1 MWSLDKVKQ
10 FLLKPLNVIERKK
23 VKNIKA
29 SIINHSACMPFILK
43 KSLGAQICDLAEASA
58 RALVFEEVLFVFVFV
73 KFKRELKSVESIS
86 LSAYMIDVFTIA
98 TKSYLFS

>member
-10 FLLKPLNVIERKK
+10 FLLKPLKVIERKK

-43 KSLGAQICDLAEASA
+43 KSLGAQICDFDEASA
-58 RALVFEEVLFVFVFV
+58 RALVFLEVLLVFVVV
-73 KFKRELKSVESIS
+73 KFKR
-86 LSAYMIDVFTIA
+86 
-98 TKSYLFS
+98 